1 MMRGILL
8 GMVLTFG
15 VACAG
20 GSEENKFGSGG
31 ESQGAPDFDGT
42 TGSTMSGSPPEIIGL
57 DVILDD
63 FGSEGDVLIVEVEY
77 TDADGDVYDAESG
90 EGGSLLMSVDGEGE
104 ESQQLSASIGSATG
118 ESSEAYIDPDSG
130 NVVAVLGSIDPELAY
145 TVNVVLRDMAGN
157 ESEAAQGSYSP

>member
-1 MMRGILL
+1 M
-8 GMVLTFG
+8 
-15 VACAG
+15 
-20 GSEENKFGSGG
+20 
-31 ESQGAPDFDGT
+31 
-42 TGSTMSGSPPEIIGL
+42 
-57 DVILDD
+57 
-63 FGSEGDVLIVEVEY
+63 LIVEVEY